1 MPHFNIQVSA
11 AEATPR
17 HPLASLMSKVI
28 LVAVVTSLVGCASA
42 PSTTRST
49 RAVLPAP
56 TFYTVQSGDT
66 ISKIAMRYGLDYQNV
81 ARMNQIGSDYVIYV
95 GQRLRLVDSGNR
107 PQVAPIAPDRPLTA
121 QPLSTGPITSP
132 APTTYTPPQVVSQ
145 PGSTAAY
152 GAIAWRWPTDN
163 PVTQSFNVSQQ
174 VKGLRFS
181 GNAGDPVRAAAEG
194 TVIYASN
201 GLPEYGNLVLI
212 QHANGYITAYAHNQ
226 RLLVQEK
233 TKVSAG
239 QQVAEMG
246 SSGTNRVMLEFQVR
260 LNGKPMD
267 PALVLPKR

>member
-1 MPHFNIQVSA
+1 MSHFHIRVTALEAMPRRLS
-11 AEATPR
+11 
-17 HPLASLMSKVI
+17 ASLISKVV
-28 LVAVVTSLVGCASA
+28 LLAVVTSLVGCASA
-42 PSTTRST
+42 PSSKPT

-66 ISKIAMRYGLDYQNV
+66 ISKIAMRYGLDYQNI
-81 ARMNQIGSDYVIYV
+81 ARMNQVGSDYVIYV
-95 GQRLRLVDSGNR
+95 GQRLRLLDSGTR
-107 PQVAPIAPDRPLTA
+107 AQVVPIAPDRPLTA
-121 QPLSTGPITSP
+121 QPLPAGSTSSP
-132 APTTYTPPQVVSQ
+132 APTAYTPPQVVSQ
-145 PGSTAAY
+145 PSSTAAY
-152 GAIAWRWPTDN
+152 GTIAWRWPTDN
-163 PVTQSFNVSQQ
+163 AVTQSFNVSQQ
-174 VKGLRFS
+174 IKGLRFS

-194 TVIYASN
+194 TVIYSSN

-267 PALVLPKR
+267 PSLVLPKR

>member
-1 MPHFNIQVSA
+1 MSHFNIQVSA
-11 AEATPR
+11 LEAIPR
-17 HPLASLMSKVI
+17 PSVSVMSKVI
-28 LVAVVTSLVGCASA
+28 LLAVVTSLVGCASA
-42 PSTTRST
+42 PSSSKVT

-56 TFYTVQSGDT
+56 TYYTVQSGDT

-81 ARMNQIGSDYVIYV
+81 ARMNQVGSDYVIYV

-107 PQVAPIAPDRPLTA
+107 AQVAPIAADRPLTA
-121 QPLSTGPITSP
+121 QPLSTGPVTTT

-145 PGSTAAY
+145 ADSTAAY
-152 GAIAWRWPTDN
+152 GTIAWRWPTEN

-267 PALVLPKR
+267 PSLVLPKR